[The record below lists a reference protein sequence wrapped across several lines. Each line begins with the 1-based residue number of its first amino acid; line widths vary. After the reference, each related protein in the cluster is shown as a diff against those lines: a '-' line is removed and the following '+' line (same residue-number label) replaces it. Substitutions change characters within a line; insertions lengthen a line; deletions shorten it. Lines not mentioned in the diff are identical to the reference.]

1 MKFNKSSQLFPVSRV
16 FLTAMAGLL
25 AATLL
30 TSCEITTIDFVFVAS
45 SAGSGSGSA
54 GQIQTFDVDSESG
67 AIRFG
72 QPTVPSGGTS
82 PVAMAVSSN
91 YQHLYVINQGN
102 DSVVH
107 FTIGAYAVLTKADS
121 ITAISTPVA
130 LAVDTPG
137 TYLYVLTGPE
147 PAAVLTVYSLSSSGA
162 IGSVTSQQ
170 TLSLS
175 GVSSKYA
182 EDVLVPTGVAV
193 LANNNTVSGNG
204 VFVTAYDHNAYNP
217 GGPVTSTANPGWVFG
232 YSIGSGGVLTPAA
245 NSPFEAG
252 VKPTAIASDPTDRF
266 VYVTDYASNE
276 LIGYSIHDG
285 STLAFLI
292 NGPFK
297 TNNEPQALVID
308 PRGKY
313 IYVANALSSSV
324 ASYTID
330 LATGTPASNIGAS
343 NSTDTEPVSIV
354 VDAGL
359 GRFVYTANYLGNS
372 ISGFKLDPNT
382 GELTATQASPYPSGA
397 QPTAV
402 ASIPAGSHATET
414 ITP

>member
-16 FLTAMAGLL
+16 FLIAMAGLL
-25 AATLL
+25 AATLM

-67 AIRFG
+67 AIRNG

-82 PVAMAVSSN
+82 PAAMAVSSN

-102 DSVVH
+102 NSVVH
-107 FTIGAYAVLTKADS
+107 FAIGASAVLTKQDS
-121 ITAISTPVA
+121 TTAINTPVA

-137 TYLYVLTGPE
+137 TYLYVLTGPD
-147 PAAVLTVYSLSSSGA
+147 PAVLTAYSLSSSGA
-162 IGSVTSQQ
+162 IGSVVSQQ

-182 EDVLVPTGVAV
+182 KDVLVPTGVTV

-204 VFVTAYDHNAYNP
+204 VFVTAYDQNAYNP

-245 NSPFEAG
+245 NSPFQAG
-252 VKPTAIASDPTDRF
+252 VKPSAIVSDPTDRF

-297 TNNEPQALVID
+297 TNNEPQAVVID

-324 ASYTID
+324 ASYSID

-343 NSTDTEPVSIV
+343 NSTDTEPVAIV
-354 VDAGL
+354 VDAAL

-397 QPTAV
+397 QPAAV
-402 ASIPAGSHATET
+402 ASIPAGSHAIET